1 MSSYADPKG
10 LADSIDRAAAMLR
23 AAADEL
29 HVIDEPFV
37 PLLGVNFAG
46 RVAVFVSRLPWLRIV
61 AVLVTVT
68 CLLVA
73 WVKYNYAKLVARFD
87 AFVTKKVL
95 TKMRAKLACD
105 VQIDAV
111 RVRPGA
117 TPTTATATVE
127 GFRLGNPPTGAFN
140 APFLVSMERV
150 LVRCN
155 PLSLAGVRGLGK
167 DRGRHIF

>member
-1 MSSYADPKG
+1 M
-10 LADSIDRAAAMLR
+10 
-23 AAADEL
+23 
-29 HVIDEPFV
+29 IDEPFV

-73 WVKYNYAKLVARFD
+73 WVKYNHAKLVARFD

-127 GFRLGNPPTGAFN
+127 GSGWGTHPRANSTPRSWCPWRG
-140 APFLVSMERV
+140 
-150 LVRCN
+150 CWC
-155 PLSLAGVRGLGK
+155 GVTR
-167 DRGRHIF
+167 